1 MKITAKQYYRAGI
14 MPYFFDERGVKKTA
28 SEKIKHSLFKA
39 FNGNTQAR
47 ETPIPTVN
55 IFYQHQPCFL
65 PFHLADKKHPLTGTW
80 QLQLENSNQ
89 IISGKI
95 KARGITL
102 PQDLPLGYHQLQ
114 LKTVDKTFNCTI
126 IIAPERCYQPQAVIE
141 QKDCGEPSYNY
152 TP

>member
-55 IFYQHQPCFL
+55 IFL
-65 PFHLADKKHPLTGTW
+65 PAPTLFFTF
-80 QLQLENSNQ
+80 SF
-89 IISGKI
+89 SG
-95 KARGITL
+95 
-102 PQDLPLGYHQLQ
+102 
-114 LKTVDKTFNCTI
+114 
-126 IIAPERCYQPQAVIE
+126 
-141 QKDCGEPSYNY
+141 
-152 TP
+152 